1 MEGQACVQPDESRSR
16 RHPCQRPW
24 LDLTWSM
31 GTGSLV
37 RISDR
42 LSWQSCRHSR
52 STGRCDTGLSNLL
65 RRSAVHSGTVA
76 RRSINDPTTSDRK
89 RRSTDLLVPQDSDP
103 KTTPDSRTGRVVYA
117 LLVALAAL
125 YVQFGFFKPNG
136 PLWGLIACSPL
147 VPLLDRLFPSA
158 RYDWSKP
165 TAGHAPVSVPLS
177 LSLQPQRRFS

>member
-1 MEGQACVQPDESRSR
+1 MGASCV
-16 RHPCQRPW
+16 
-24 LDLTWSM
+24 
-31 GTGSLV
+31 V
-37 RISDR
+37 RLFDR

-76 RRSINDPTTSDRK
+76 RRSINDSSTSDRK
-89 RRSTDLLVPQDSDP
+89 RRSTDLLVLHDFRPQDHAVLQNR
-103 KTTPDSRTGRVVYA
+103 PDRLCPPDRTHP
-117 LLVALAAL
+117 L

-136 PLWGLIACSPL
+136 PQWGLIACSPL
-147 VPLLDRLFPSA
+147 VPLLDRLFPGA